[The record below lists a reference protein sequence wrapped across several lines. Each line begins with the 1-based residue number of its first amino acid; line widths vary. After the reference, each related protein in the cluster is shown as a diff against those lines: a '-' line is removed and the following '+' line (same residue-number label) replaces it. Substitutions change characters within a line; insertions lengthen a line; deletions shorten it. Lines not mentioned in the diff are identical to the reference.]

1 MSRLDVKNIFIVL
14 SSITIIFT
22 QKIKNKQ
29 LKAIKREMILA
40 PSVVVIAEDT
50 GPNHRSPRGQGL
62 DTG

>member
-14 SSITIIFT
+14 SSITIINHSN
-22 QKIKNKQ
+22 QIKNKK
-29 LKAIKREMILA
+29 LKAIKREMILT
-40 PSVVVIAEDT
+40 PSVVVAEDT